1 MEWLFYAF
9 LAFFVFALSSILDG
23 LAIKKFIGNP
33 ERYLF
38 YSTFI
43 QGLCGAIA
51 IFLLFNTTFHGWFFL
66 FICFITGLFY
76 VYGLLPYMK
85 ALKFEEVSR
94 ISPLWNLEPIF
105 VLIASIILLNLNL
118 IRTQYIGIAFLILGS
133 FLISTKIEKRVFRL
147 SKGFWYMVLTNLI
160 LTGFFVG
167 TEYLF
172 KNYDYWSAF
181 AYIQLGILF
190 ASLTLIFFKDY
201 GREGIAKLKSINLW
215 GKIIILSVGVLSIA
229 AVGLR
234 NMAIKLSHAAL
245 ISSLA
250 GFESIIV
257 LALVLFISIRHPSF
271 LNEEINKKIII
282 QKVIAIAL
290 LIIGLYFVYIQ

>member
-9 LAFFVFALSSILDG
+9 LALFGFALSSILDG
-23 LAIKKFIGNP
+23 LAIKKFIGDAK
-33 ERYLF
+33 RYLF

-43 QGLCGAIA
+43 QGLFGAIA
-51 IFLLFNTTFHGWFFL
+51 IFILFKTSFYKGPFLL
-66 FICFITGLFY
+66 ICFITGLFY
-76 VYGLLPYMK
+76 VYGLLPYMR
-85 ALKFEEVSR
+85 ALEFEEVSR
-94 ISPLWNLEPIF
+94 ISPLFNLEPIF
-105 VLIASIILLNLNL
+105 VLIASIILLNLQL
-118 IRTQYIGIAFLILGS
+118 IGTQYIGIILLILGS
-133 FLISTKIEKRVFRL
+133 FLISTKIEKRIFKL
-147 SKGFWYMVLTNLI
+147 SKGFWYMILTNLI
-160 LTGFFVG
+160 LTGFFIG

-190 ASLTLIFFKDY
+190 ASLTLIFFKNY
-201 GREGIAKLKSINLW
+201 GREGIVKLKTINLY
-215 GKIIILSVGVLSIA
+215 GKIIILSVGFISIV

-257 LALVLFISIRHPSF
+257 FGLVLLISIRHPSF

-282 QKVIAIAL
+282 QKVTAIIL
-290 LIIGLYFVYIQ
+290 LIIGIYFIYI